1 MKLLDY
7 LSNVQKRPGMYM
19 ADGTCLRDLE
29 LILSGYGAAL
39 HAHDIEND
47 LTRFNKEFGEYVYKE
62 TQWSTNRGWAQ
73 AITDNSSSAEI
84 AVEKFFSLTS
94 GFLEKEKGKKESFS

>member
-1 MKLLDY
+1 MVKKADNAVAVLILLFSYISDYEWSVKLLDY

-47 LTRFNKEFGEYVYKE
+47 LTQFNQEF
-62 TQWSTNRGWAQ
+62 R
-73 AITDNSSSAEI
+73 
-84 AVEKFFSLTS
+84 
-94 GFLEKEKGKKESFS
+94 